1 VRDFGVTRTSGRTG
15 MLTRAEVLD
24 SMRYTAP
31 ELILGRPAT
40 PAVDVY
46 ELAALAVWCLTGA
59 TPFRDRPAAEYV
71 MFRAS
76 APPPALTQAGGAPA
90 TTINTVVKAGM
101 ALEPGERPSPTE
113 FASALE
119 YAISHLPADLI
130 DAGCPLSASE
140 AGSASPEPDRQ
151 EAAAAAVPTP
161 ARVTSEPDAA
171 FANVGDTTRAE
182 HRRPLPAAAAM
193 TVAATPWATYA
204 ACATLAVTAGI
215 AGLLAGG
222 ASAPKAPGPIRIGAV
237 SVDAGD
243 TWTRVAPSGTSK
255 LSGAHLAGVAGET
268 AIVGVV
274 SGARLPGDPVP
285 TGVLPNAR
293 SQPAPVKSSGVE
305 MVSYPATGSR
315 VVARPTT
322 KGTIVALCSGATA
335 GRCAAL
341 VARSDGAGRNV
352 AVTASPALIAGL
364 RKSMTAIARA
374 TRVASA
380 ELRGSRIQ
388 RSGAASR
395 LAAAVRD
402 AATGLE
408 VTGLDRGTAAQLT
421 TLRTALTDEAG
432 ALEDLGGAIDRQS
445 DVAFDAATDLVRASR
460 RRLTASLAAFRRAGY
475 PVS

>member
-15 MLTRAEVLD
+15 LLTRAEVLD

-76 APPPALTQAGGAPA
+76 APPPALAQPSGAAA
-90 TTINTVVKAGM
+90 TTINTVLKAGM
-101 ALEPGERPSPTE
+101 ALEPDERPSPTE

-130 DAGCPLSASE
+130 DAGCPLSAFE
-140 AGSASPEPDRQ
+140 TAIASPEP
-151 EAAAAAVPTP
+151 EPEP
-161 ARVTSEPDAA
+161 APAPVRVTSEPEAA
-171 FANVGDTTRAE
+171 FAITGDTTRAE
-182 HRRPLPAAAAM
+182 HRRPLPAAAAV
-193 TVAATPWATYA
+193 TAAPTPWATYA

-222 ASAPKAPGPIRIGAV
+222 ASAPKAPAAIRVGAV
-237 SVDAGD
+237 TVDAGD
-243 TWTRVAPSGTSK
+243 TWTRVAPTGASK
-255 LSGAHLAGVAGET
+255 LSGAHLAGGAGET
-268 AIVGVV
+268 AVVGVV

-285 TGVLPNAR
+285 VGVLPNAR
-293 SQPAPVKSSGVE
+293 SQPGAVRSSGSE
-305 MVSYPATGSR
+305 MVSYPAAGSR

-322 KGTIVALCSGATA
+322 KGTIVALCSGSTVE
-335 GRCAAL
+335 RCAAL
-341 VARSDGAGRNV
+341 VTRADGAGRNI
-352 AVTASPALIAGL
+352 AVTASPAVIAGL
-364 RKSMTAIARA
+364 RTCMTAITRA

-408 VTGLDRGTAAQLT
+408 VAGVDRGTAAQLDA
-421 TLRTALTDEAG
+421 LRTALTDQAG
-432 ALEDLGGAIDRQS
+432 ALEDLGGAIDRRS

-475 PVS
+475 PVQ